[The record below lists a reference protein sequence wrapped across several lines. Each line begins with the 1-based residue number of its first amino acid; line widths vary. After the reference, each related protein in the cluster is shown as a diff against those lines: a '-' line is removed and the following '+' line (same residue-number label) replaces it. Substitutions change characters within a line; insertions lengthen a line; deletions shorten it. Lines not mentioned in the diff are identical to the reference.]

1 LHSEILTY
9 SALLLF
15 TAIVYPKVSQ
25 ALKIAEAVE
34 SKLLPS
40 LLSYLEQKDD
50 TEDSIRIPIALG
62 IVKVALNLPESSREA
77 QIGRLLTIL
86 SQVFRSKSQETR
98 DLAKDTMIK
107 IAVTL
112 GPEWLAQI
120 VREMKGALQRGPQL
134 HVLAFT
140 IHAILVHVTSLAQSE
155 FSDLDDCVTDV
166 VNIAS
171 EVIFGESGKDLQAE
185 GFKTKMREVRTSTSK
200 GLDTFQLVA
209 RLVSPPKMSQLLL
222 PIREILQTTEV
233 LKVLQ
238 QVDDVLRRC
247 ASGLNSNERLNP
259 SELLVLCHTLVG
271 QNANFLKPKAKSTKL
286 EGGRAKKSFH
296 VDTKRSVAKDVDHYA
311 ANAHKFVSFGLDLF
325 ITAFR
330 RGRFDFA
337 DQAILARLDPLV
349 NIIGNTLYAGD
360 SQVVVL
366 GLKSTAALVKC
377 PLETITTSMPV
388 FIQQIFAI
396 MKQEGGTES
405 DVAQTALK
413 TLAVILRDRKD
424 VEIKEKQLGYL
435 LEIISPD
442 IEDPSRQTTLFGL
455 LRAIISRKFVVAD
468 IYDLMERVS
477 EIMVTS
483 QSANVQELCRISVM
497 QFLLDYPQGRGR
509 LKKQMQFL
517 AKNLSYVY
525 ESGRISVM
533 EILSAIFSKFSV
545 ELVREYS
552 DLFFVALVM
561 VIANDE
567 SAKCREMAAELI
579 KNLLPRLDED
589 LLSKTVAIL
598 HTWASQTSQPQ
609 LPRLA
614 SQVFGLVIDCLAANS
629 RPFAAITLVDLQSI
643 LSHSATSLEAYETV
657 QEEPSPFD
665 METDEDLDWQLPYQT
680 LTSLAK
686 LLRAFPDLIP
696 SIEWKPII
704 GHLLFPHAW
713 VRLAASRLVGTLF
726 GSTPPSFD
734 LSHTSPS
741 DGGPLQPRGLFD
753 LTRKSLLQLKG
764 ESIDE
769 ALAMQIVKNVVY
781 LGRCFAAG
789 PSDPGSFV
797 TPVPEVVEEVAEEE
811 MQEDQMGGEE
821 EEQEEIEQEEEKPPV
836 DEDEQG
842 SEEEALQR
850 ALANPLAWLFTK
862 LSQLARSI
870 LISRPPSHGDPSVSF
885 FPSWIPF
892 SPFLLLIGIANALIC
907 IFSFPSAS
915 TNPSHPFYLPTL
927 CRPFIHP

>member
-1 LHSEILTY
+1 M
-9 SALLLF
+9 
-15 TAIVYPKVSQ
+15 
-25 ALKIAEAVE
+25 
-34 SKLLPS
+34 
-40 LLSYLEQKDD
+40 LSYLEQKDE

-62 IVKVALNLPESSREA
+62 IVKVALNLPEHSRES
-77 QIGRLLTIL
+77 QISRLLTVL

-112 GPEWLAQI
+112 GPEWLAQL

-140 IHAILVHVTSLAQSE
+140 IHAVLVHVTSLASAE

-166 VNIAS
+166 VNIAA

-209 RLVSPPKMSQLLL
+209 RLISPAKMSQLLL
-222 PIREILQTTEV
+222 PVREVLQTTET

-259 SELLVLCHTLVG
+259 SELLVLCHTLVA
-271 QNANFLKPKAKSTKL
+271 QNANFLKPKAKSTKADA
-286 EGGRAKKSFH
+286 GRAKKNFH

-311 ANAHKFVSFGLDLF
+311 ANAHKFVSFGLELF

-337 DQAILARLDPLV
+337 DADILSRLDPLV
-349 NIIGNTLYAGD
+349 PIIGNTLYAGD

-377 PLETITTSMPV
+377 PLETITSSMPT

-396 MKQEGGTES
+396 LKQEAGTES
-405 DVAQTALK
+405 DVAQTGLK

-424 VEIKEKQLGYL
+424 VEVKEKQLGYL
-435 LEIISPD
+435 LEIITPD
-442 IEDPSRQTTLFGL
+442 IEDPSRQSTLFGL
-455 LRAIISRKFVVAD
+455 LRSIISRKFVVAD

-483 QSANVQELCRISVM
+483 QSPNVQELCRISVM

-517 AKNLSYVY
+517 AKNLAYVY

-533 EILSAIFSKFSV
+533 ELVSAIFHKFSV

-589 LLSKTVAIL
+589 LLSKTVGIL

-614 SQVFGLVIDCLAANS
+614 AQVFGLVIDCLSTGS
-629 RPFAAITLVDLQSI
+629 RPFASIMLIDLQSI
-643 LSHSATSLEAYETV
+643 VSHSATSLEAYETV

-680 LTSLAK
+680 LTTLAK
-686 LLRAFPDLIP
+686 LLRAFPDLIA

-726 GSTPPSFD
+726 GSAPPSFD
-734 LSHTSPS
+734 LTRISPV
-741 DGGPLQPRGLFD
+741 DDGPLQPRGLFD

-781 LGRCFAAG
+781 LGRCFAVG
-789 PSDPGSFV
+789 PNDPGSYV
-797 TPVPEVVEEVAEEE
+797 APVLEEVAVP
-811 MQEDQMGGEE
+811 QEE
-821 EEQEEIEQEEEKPPV
+821 EETPAAEEADKPVDESEEQDMDGEAEEEEEPEEEKPPV

-862 LSQLARSI
+862 LSQLARTI
-870 LISRPPSHGDPSVSF
+870 LISRPPVHGSVSV
-885 FPSWIPF
+885 
-892 SPFLLLIGIANALIC
+892 
-907 IFSFPSAS
+907 
-915 TNPSHPFYLPTL
+915 
-927 CRPFIHP
+927 RV